1 LQKYSPKGMI
11 ESGLKLSCVA
21 VLLLVALFIS
31 NEANAS
37 VLPAANG
44 IYCAFINENNACDIR
59 FLYF

>member
-1 LQKYSPKGMI
+1 MI

-37 VLPAANG
+37 VLPANG
-44 IYCAFINENNACDIR
+44 IYCAYINENNACDIR